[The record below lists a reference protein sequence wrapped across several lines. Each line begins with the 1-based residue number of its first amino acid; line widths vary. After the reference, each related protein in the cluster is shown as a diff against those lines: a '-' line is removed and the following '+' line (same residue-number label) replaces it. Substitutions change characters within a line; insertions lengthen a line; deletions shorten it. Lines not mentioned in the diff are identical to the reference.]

1 MAEGNATRT
10 AGHSGD
16 TQGWPSPFGGWY
28 LVTVLMVAYIF
39 SFIDRTILTLL
50 VQPIRADLGIS
61 DTQISLLHGFA
72 FAIFYTLL
80 GIPIA
85 TLADRKNRRN
95 IIAIGVAFWSL
106 ATAACGLA
114 RDFWTLFLAR
124 VGVGVGE
131 AALSPAAYSMIADS
145 FPEDKLGRALGIYSV
160 GAFIGAGLAFIIGGM
175 VVGLVATAEPTV
187 LPWVGT
193 VQPWQLVFFI
203 VGLPGVLVALWVMT
217 LREPLRRVSTQA
229 VQQQAGFRTLLGW
242 MRVHWRA
249 FAAHLAGFSL
259 LGLLFNSTIAWMPTY
274 MIRGF
279 GLTASQAGLWLGTIL
294 LVFSTAGIL
303 VGSFLSDWL
312 RRRGRTDATML
323 VGLISAVCLVPFAFT
338 STTVS
343 SLWLCLVLFSP
354 LIFFSTFAW
363 GAAAA
368 AIQVITPN
376 RMRATA
382 SAIYLFFLNLV
393 GIGFGPTLVALCT
406 DYLFGEDAAVGKSI
420 ALVAGISAPLAALLF
435 WWGLAAFR
443 RTADGLRTAA

>member
-1 MAEGNATRT
+1 MSDPGE
-10 AGHSGD
+10 S
-16 TQGWPSPFGGWY
+16 QSQSWPSPAAGWY
-28 LVTVLMVAYIF
+28 LVGVLMVAYIF

-50 VQPIRADLGIS
+50 VEPIRADLGIS

-72 FAIFYTLL
+72 FAIFYTLM

-114 RDFWTLFLAR
+114 KGFWSLFAAR

-160 GAFIGAGLAFIIGGM
+160 GAFIGAGLAFIIGGV
-175 VVGLVATAEPTV
+175 VVGIVTTADATVVPV
-187 LPWVGT
+187 IGT
-193 VQPWQLVFFI
+193 VQPWQMVFFI
-203 VGLPGVLVALWVMT
+203 VGFPGVLVALWVMT
-217 LREPLRRVSTQA
+217 LREPIRRTSTQL
-229 VQQQAGFRTLLGW
+229 VQQQAGFRMLLTY
-242 MRVHWRA
+242 MRAHWRA
-249 FAAHLAGFSL
+249 FAAHLVGFSL

-274 MIRGF
+274 LIRGF
-279 GLTASQAGLWLGTIL
+279 GLTASQAGLWLGGVL

-303 VGSFLSDWL
+303 VGSFLADWL

-323 VGLISAVCLVPFAFT
+323 VGLLSAVCLIPFAFT
-338 STTVS
+338 TTTVD
-343 SLWLCLVLFSP
+343 SLALCIVLFMP

-382 SAIYLFFLNLV
+382 SAIYLFFLNLI

-406 DYLFGEDAAVGKSI
+406 DYVFGSDAAVGWSI
-420 ALVAGISAPLAALLF
+420 ALVAGISAPLAALF
-435 WWGLAAFR
+435 MWWGLASFR
-443 RTADGLRTAA
+443 RTAEGLKAAA